1 MSKRAR
7 QILFGPTKTIGDEK
21 KMIFRFKINKQCPTY
36 FCKNG
41 WRHRNPSWEFRN
53 DAYLTRRDQRATRA
67 SSVGEARMQISF
79 IVRVKAEK

>member
-53 DAYLTRRDQRATRA
+53 DAYLTRRGTPLVTIHAERKTPRSKSHQ
-67 SSVGEARMQISF
+67 SVLSR
-79 IVRVKAEK
+79 